1 MKPNE
6 LSTTKTV
13 LIFKTNIK
21 HQNDVDV
28 VTPLLNQTHGIHQ
41 WNVATDDI
49 DKVLR
54 IETFQ
59 LQAHEIINLINS
71 AGYHCEEFL
80 Y

>member
-6 LSTTKTV
+6 LSAAKSV

-28 VTPLLNQTHGIHQ
+28 VTPLLNQTQGIHQ
-41 WNVATDDI
+41 WNVATDDV

-59 LQAHEIINLINS
+59 LQAHEIINLINN